1 MLKPAKTL
9 TDEEM
14 IHQYVLD
21 MQWRELSKTT
31 VYMRETYLNKFS
43 REVGFRTATKE
54 NVQAWLSRDS
64 LKPQSRAIWLT
75 SIHCFYA
82 FANKRGFFDKVK
94 DERGYDVDFD
104 PTSDIAKP
112 KAKKGR
118 PHPIPNADL
127 ELALKWATPDMK
139 CWLLIGALC
148 GCRCCEIAT
157 IRREDVND
165 GALEPWL
172 NIEFGKGGK
181 QRAVPLHPDVIA
193 ALNDYG
199 MRDAGPLWDI
209 NAQKMSRAINDHLHS
224 LGIKSTAHAL
234 RHFFGTN
241 IYRSCLD
248 LQLTADLLGHSNT
261 AITSVYAA
269 SDRRKAAGVVGSLSI
284 SG

>member
-1 MLKPAKTL
+1 MTEHM

-14 IHQYVLD
+14 IRQYRLD
-21 MQWRELSKTT
+21 MEWRELRPTT
-31 VYMRETYLNKFS
+31 INLRKSYLTKFS
-43 REVGFRTATKE
+43 KEVGFRTATKE
-54 NVQAWLSRDS
+54 SVQEWLGRDS

-75 SIHCFYA
+75 SIHVFYA
-82 FANKRGFFDKVK
+82 FCNKRGYFEKVK

-104 PTSDIAKP
+104 PTADIAKP

-118 PHPIPNADL
+118 PHPIPDADL
-127 ELALKWATPDMK
+127 AKALKWATKDMK

-157 IRREDVND
+157 IRREDVHD
-165 GALEPWL
+165 DEAEPWL
-172 NIEFGKGGK
+172 NIEFGKGNK
-181 QRAVPLHPDVIA
+181 QRAVPLHPDVLE

-199 MRDAGPLWDI
+199 MRDTGPLWDL
-209 NAQKMSRAINDHLHS
+209 NAQQMSKAINGHLHG
-224 LGIKSTAHAL
+224 LEIKSTAHAL

-284 SG
+284 AS